1 MEHLIGSFDT
11 KTGHEQVRVYIV
23 NGNGKT
29 LISARVYNYRKCDWR
44 LSKKGVTIPG
54 SKVYKMTKLMDKAAE
69 FISSDKFQSA
79 TA

>member
-1 MEHLIGSFDT
+1 MENLIGSFDT
-11 KTGHEQVRVYIV
+11 KTGHEQVRVYLV

-29 LISARVYNYRKCDWR
+29 TISVQMFNYRSGDWH

-54 SKVYKMTKLMDKAAE
+54 SKVYKVTKLMDKAAE
-69 FISSDKFQSA
+69 FISSDRFQNA